1 MAAQLGETGRFL
13 QGLRDACG
21 HTPLDLRTVEVLLTA
36 EAERSST
43 AAQLSTNT
51 LQVILE
57 TQGRVCQELE
67 ALNVETTDVLEE
79 ERSKTAALLGVDSA
93 ALDPG
98 QLQLLRDDQKLLL
111 QLHSSQEQLTA
122 LRRELEGLEEA
133 QRRSGE
139 RLTINKRTTQLLQTE
154 LQDACAKIHD
164 KETAISTLR
173 GKLRLSEEA
182 QAQMQAPPSVLE
194 LEELRGKVLKME
206 VEVTS
211 ATTKHQ
217 KEVKSLSSLLN
228 IKDESLRKLR
238 ETLRKSQKELL
249 ESFLQCEDLY
259 CRLTHP
265 EGSKVQT
272 SGSLERSKLEEE
284 IRLLQLKVAELQSLL
299 SSQKAEISG
308 HQAEISK
315 WRSRA
320 LTLKEKANAMRPH
333 LAAPTTPS
341 KKRLFPDANATAT
354 AAAAAS
360 DSALFCSSP
369 KRVHR
374 ALDSPRRGGDSPR
387 RVLEA
392 PANVPDPNQTYGV
405 DSTEFLRSTLAR
417 PKQFFDNSALG
428 INPGSSSAV
437 EQKEEMWP
445 MSPKKEE
452 MCTSQ

>member
-1 MAAQLGETGRFL
+1 M
-13 QGLRDACG
+13 
-21 HTPLDLRTVEVLLTA
+21 
-36 EAERSST
+36 
-43 AAQLSTNT
+43 
-51 LQVILE
+51 
-57 TQGRVCQELE
+57 
-67 ALNVETTDVLEE
+67 
-79 ERSKTAALLGVDSA
+79 
-93 ALDPG
+93 
-98 QLQLLRDDQKLLL
+98 
-111 QLHSSQEQLTA
+111 A

-228 IKDESLRKLR
+228 IKEESLRKLR
-238 ETLRKSQKELL
+238 ETLRKSQKEEQ
-249 ESFLQCEDLY
+249 ESFLQGEDLY

-299 SSQKAEISG
+299 SSQKAELSS

-320 LTLKEKANAMRPH
+320 LTLKEKTKAPRPH
-333 LAAPTTPS
+333 SPAPTTPS
-341 KKRLFPDANATAT
+341 KKRLFPDANAAAAAT
-354 AAAAAS
+354 AAAS
-360 DSALFCSSP
+360 DSARFCSSP
-369 KRVHR
+369 KRFHR
-374 ALDSPRRGGDSPR
+374 ALDSPRKGGDSPRRVLDSPR

-392 PANVPDPNQTYGV
+392 PANVPDPNQAYCV
-405 DSTEFLRSTLAR
+405 ESTEFLRSTLAR
-417 PKQFFDNSALG
+417 PKQFFDNSTLG
-428 INPGSSSAV
+428 INPDISCVELKTDDGSETIEEGSSSAV

-445 MSPKKEE
+445 VSPKKEE